1 MTKEVSVSLQR
12 ESLEK
17 AVRGYVDACNKADAN
32 KIRSYFV
39 ENAVHYFP
47 KGSPFG
53 TLRSA
58 AAIADCWTRCVKE
71 LGSWW
76 TVDHVI
82 IDPEAQEA
90 VVEWTHF
97 KPKIKGY
104 LRGDEWYRFDDNG
117 LITEIRAYYACPA
130 QKDIAR
136 QEIGDYPYE
145 ENEYPVTLPKNALK
159 ARNIRGNRDENRI

>member
-1 MTKEVSVSLQR
+1 VSISR
-12 ESLEK
+12 ESIER
-17 AVRGYVDACNKADAN
+17 AVHGYVDACNKADAN

-53 TLRSA
+53 TVRGA
-58 AAIADCWTRCVKE
+58 AAIAECWTRCVKE

-76 TVDHVI
+76 TVDRVI
-82 IDPEAQEA
+82 IDAEAQEA

-104 LRGDEWYRFDDNG
+104 LRGDEWYRFDNNG

-130 QKDIAR
+130 QENIPR
-136 QEIGDYPYE
+136 HEIGDYPYE
-145 ENEYPVTLPKNALK
+145 ENGYPMALPKGGLR
-159 ARNIRGNRDENRI
+159 ARSSHGKSD

>member
-1 MTKEVSVSLQR
+1 MALDR
-12 ESLEK
+12 ESIKK
-17 AVRGYVDACNKADAN
+17 AVYGYVDACNKADAS
-32 KIRSYFV
+32 KIMSYFT

-53 TLRSA
+53 TLRGA
-58 AAIADCWTRCVKE
+58 AAIAECWTRCVKE

-97 KPKIKGY
+97 KPEIKGY

-130 QKDIAR
+130 QKDSAR
-136 QEIGDYPYE
+136 HEIGDYPYE
-145 ENEYPVTLPKNALK
+145 SNGYPMTSPEDALR
-159 ARNIRGNRDENRI
+159 ARNINGNHNENGS